1 MSAKIRRLEKYPA
14 WGTVIVGLCVFLVR
28 YASPRPSFEVHRN
41 LFFTGLVI
49 MAVAFA
55 AVIANEGE
63 ADWNY
68 WSLINVAAGV
78 WLVASA
84 TFIPAISVV
93 STAQTILG
101 AVLVIFSLAAVVVEI
116 AYHRTGLK

>member
-116 AYHRTGLK
+116 AYNRTGLK

>member
-1 MSAKIRRLEKYPA
+1 
-14 WGTVIVGLCVFLVR
+14 
-28 YASPRPSFEVHRN
+28 
-41 LFFTGLVI
+41 
-49 MAVAFA
+49 
-55 AVIANEGE
+55 VIANEGE